1 MARKAKIT
9 TDKSDRKDQRKRT
22 THLKDELDKQDKL
35 PVKAPKH
42 LNGEAKKLWETLVPV
57 LNETGYI
64 VAIDSS
70 SVETLVMNYQ
80 MLREAYESI
89 KKVGIVY
96 QAGEKIFKNPAVSI
110 IDSATKVI
118 KAVGGDLGLS
128 PQSRTTLI
136 DMAQAEDEGED
147 LAAHFMGGA

>member
-1 MARKAKIT
+1 M
-9 TDKSDRKDQRKRT
+9 
-22 THLKDELDKQDKL
+22 
-35 PVKAPKH
+35 
-42 LNGEAKKLWETLVPV
+42 NGEAKKLWETLVPV